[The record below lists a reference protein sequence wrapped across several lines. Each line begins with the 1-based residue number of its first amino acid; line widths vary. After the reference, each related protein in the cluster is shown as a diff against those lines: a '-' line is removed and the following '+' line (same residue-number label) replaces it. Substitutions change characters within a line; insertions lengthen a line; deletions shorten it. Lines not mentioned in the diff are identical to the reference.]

1 MNDWTESLRLPTF
14 RQMLPNL
21 PLINQTFDMESTR
34 LPGSLQGISGGVGL
48 GAGHRRKSLA
58 CGQISKS
65 LTTVPKDDNIRIG
78 D

>member
-1 MNDWTESLRLPTF
+1 MNRDGVPSAAALPAA
-14 RQMLPNL
+14 PANL